1 MRAFIILLSA
11 IFLVVQAI
19 DVIQERN
26 SNHYHHDPYQYTHVK
41 NPGVY
46 EWGYNRG
53 NHAGHSRS
61 QVLKAAHH
69 NHFQS
74 EVIFSW
80 FHEIFSKGCDGIFVV
95 LSHIF
100 LNFVTCIFFP
110 FYLIYEF
117 IIYDMIKKFHGNI
130 CKDFLYYLIL
140 K

>member
-74 EVIFSW
+74 EVHNIQF
-80 FHEIFSKGCDGIFVV
+80 
-95 LSHIF
+95 F
-100 LNFVTCIFFP
+100 LLISFNLFFLFCFP
-110 FYLIYEF
+110 A
-117 IIYDMIKKFHGNI
+117 
-130 CKDFLYYLIL
+130 
-140 K
+140 

>member
-74 EVIFSW
+74 EVIFSVGK
-80 FHEIFSKGCDGIFVV
+80 SAQC
-95 LSHIF
+95 
-100 LNFVTCIFFP
+100 
-110 FYLIYEF
+110 
-117 IIYDMIKKFHGNI
+117 
-130 CKDFLYYLIL
+130 
-140 K
+140 

>member
-74 EVIFSW
+74 EVTFSVGK
-80 FHEIFSKGCDGIFVV
+80 SGTV
-95 LSHIF
+95 
-100 LNFVTCIFFP
+100 
-110 FYLIYEF
+110 
-117 IIYDMIKKFHGNI
+117 
-130 CKDFLYYLIL
+130 
-140 K
+140 

>member
-74 EVIFSW
+74 EVIVSVAKSGTVW
-80 FHEIFSKGCDGIFVV
+80 KKCE
-95 LSHIF
+95 
-100 LNFVTCIFFP
+100 VTHF
-110 FYLIYEF
+110 
-117 IIYDMIKKFHGNI
+117 
-130 CKDFLYYLIL
+130 
-140 K
+140 